1 MNHLLRRQRARTRD
15 RSGPDRWLLSYADL
29 MTLLCALFAVLYAAG
44 LDVTHLRSVAASLQS
59 VFAFQGPVGSPVQP
73 VVVEPPLPSASPE
86 QIETTRDVIVRE
98 LAPAIAARRV
108 EIIDDTRGI
117 VMSLP
122 EAVTFASGS
131 AEVTP
136 EAHDLIVQ
144 IGEMLRPMVHEVAVE
159 GHTDNVPIRTA
170 RYRSNW
176 ELSTARACAVVQ
188 ILVEEAGVDP
198 RRLGAA
204 GYSEFRPRTSN
215 DSEINRARNRRVDIV
230 VFDSGPVSTAVP
242 RDRS

>member
-1 MNHLLRRQRARTRD
+1 MRPARQRQRE
-15 RSGPDRWLLSYADL
+15 RSGRDRWLVSYADL

-44 LDVTHLRSVAASLQS
+44 LDVAHLRSVAASLQS
-59 VFAFQGPVGSPVQP
+59 VLALHGPAAPPVQT
-73 VVVEPPLPSASPE
+73 VVVEPVPPPVSSE
-86 QIETTRDVIVRE
+86 QIQTTRDVIMRE

-108 EIIDDTRGI
+108 EVIDDTRGI

-144 IGEMLRPMVHEVAVE
+144 IGEILRPMVHEIAVE

-188 ILVEEAGVDP
+188 ILIEKAGVDP

-204 GYSEFRPRTSN
+204 GYSEFRPRASN
-215 DSEINRARNRRVDIV
+215 DSEPDRARNRRVDIV
-230 VFDSGPVSTAVP
+230 VFGSEPVSAEAS
-242 RDRS
+242 RDVS

>member
-1 MNHLLRRQRARTRD
+1 MVQHARQRD
-15 RSGPDRWLLSYADL
+15 RERSSRDRWLVSYADL

-44 LDVTHLRSVAASLQS
+44 LDVTHLQSVAASLQS
-59 VFAFQGPVGSPVQP
+59 ALALNAPADPPVETAVVQP
-73 VVVEPPLPSASPE
+73 VPPSVRPE
-86 QIETTRDVIVRE
+86 QIEPTREVIVRE

-131 AEVTP
+131 AEITP

-144 IGEMLRPMVHEVAVE
+144 IGEILKPMAHEIAVE

-188 ILVEEAGVDP
+188 ILIEEAGLDP

-204 GYSEFRPRTSN
+204 GYSEFRPRASN
-215 DSEINRARNRRVDIV
+215 DSETNRARNRRVDIV
-230 VFDSGPVSTAVP
+230 VFDSEPAPAEASRDVS
-242 RDRS
+242 